1 MPMLKRGYGAV
12 RNLRGKSGARFLP
25 STVILV
31 GNMASTNTSII
42 TNKIMKISLVLLR
55 TSIIATSITSMI
67 SSLDFQLEL
76 LSLLLLL
83 VQFS

>member
-1 MPMLKRGYGAV
+1 
-12 RNLRGKSGARFLP
+12 
-25 STVILV
+25 
-31 GNMASTNTSII
+31 MASTNTSII
-42 TNKIMKISLVLLR
+42 TNKIMKISLVLVR